1 MQGRQERSRRESIE
15 WRELGKGWVKEGVK
29 EGATEGW
36 VTEKGNY

>member
-1 MQGRQERSRRESIE
+1 MLPMQERSRRDSIA
-15 WRELGKGWVKEGVK
+15 WGELGKEGVK